1 MALILPLKLLK
12 PDFFNF
18 SNFSAMFSAVQPFST
33 SGFGLHDEESIR
45 FAPNFYKITSLF
57 QQ

>member
-1 MALILPLKLLK
+1 MALILPLKLIK

-33 SGFGLHDEESIR
+33 SGFGLHDEEAIR
-45 FAPNFYKITSLF
+45 FASKFL
-57 QQ
+57 